1 MLSASALP
9 KILSLEKTA
18 QHTRFFDFR
27 KGLFGMIFAGMLAM
41 GFLLGFC
48 GAGGSGMTIALLV
61 AGYGVPMHKA
71 FAVAITAMIFTMI
84 SGTVSHLRE
93 GEVEVKMGLIIGGAG
108 MVGAFVGA
116 HVAHSLP
123 TNELG
128 FFTAMMMFLSAIIM
142 YIRLYHKAWL
152 DRHIHIRKM
161 QPEGRELLVLG
172 SATGVVMGF
181 LSGAFGIGATAFIQL
196 ALMMFFGVSL
206 LKTVGTCMLVILPIS
221 IAGSAG
227 YILNGHL
234 DMGIFVQTFLG
245 LVIGSFIGAKFTSL
259 APRPVL
265 QAVVTATPLIGGLV
279 IFLNR

>member
-1 MLSASALP
+1 
-9 KILSLEKTA
+9 
-18 QHTRFFDFR
+18 
-27 KGLFGMIFAGMLAM
+27 MIFAGMLAM

-71 FAVAITAMIFTMI
+71 LAVAITAMIFTMI

-93 GEVEVKMGLIIGGAG
+93 GEVEVKMGLVIGGAG
-108 MVGAFVGA
+108 MVGSFIGA

-123 TNELG
+123 TNELS

-152 DRHIHIRKM
+152 DRRIHIRTT
-161 QPEGRELLVLG
+161 QPKGRELLVLG
-172 SATGVVMGF
+172 SVTGVVTGF

-196 ALMMFFGVSL
+196 ALMIFFGVSL

-265 QAVVTATPLIGGLV
+265 QAVVTATPLVGGLV
-279 IFLNR
+279 IFFSRWKLLVFFQETLYNNIL

>member
-1 MLSASALP
+1 MFAASALP
-9 KILSLEKTA
+9 ECLGSEKTA
-18 QHTRFFDFR
+18 QHTRFFNFM

-61 AGYGVPMHKA
+61 AGYGVPMHEA
-71 FAVAITAMIFTMI
+71 LAVAITAMIFTMI

-93 GEVEVKMGLIIGGAG
+93 GEVEVKMGLVIGGAG

-123 TNELG
+123 TNELS
-128 FFTAMMMFLSAIIM
+128 FFTAMMMFLSAVIM

-152 DRHIHIRKM
+152 DRRIHIRRT
-161 QPEGRELLVLG
+161 QPKGRELLVLG
-172 SATGVVMGF
+172 SVTGVVTGF

-196 ALMMFFGVSL
+196 ALMIFFGVSL

-265 QAVVTATPLIGGLV
+265 QAVVTATPLVGGLV
-279 IFLNR
+279 IFFSR

>member
-1 MLSASALP
+1 
-9 KILSLEKTA
+9 
-18 QHTRFFDFR
+18 
-27 KGLFGMIFAGMLAM
+27 MIFAGMLAM

-61 AGYGVPMHKA
+61 AGYGVPMHEA
-71 FAVAITAMIFTMI
+71 LAVAITAMIFTMI

-93 GEVEVKMGLIIGGAG
+93 GEVEVKMGLVIGGAG
-108 MVGAFVGA
+108 MVGAFIGA

-123 TNELG
+123 TNELS
-128 FFTAMMMFLSAIIM
+128 FFTAMMMFLSAVIM

-152 DRHIHIRKM
+152 DRRIHIRRT
-161 QPEGRELLVLG
+161 QPKGRELLVLG
-172 SATGVVMGF
+172 SVTGVVTGF

-196 ALMMFFGVSL
+196 ALMIFFGVSL

-245 LVIGSFIGAKFTSL
+245 LVVGSFVGAKFTSL

-265 QAVVTATPLIGGLV
+265 QAVVTATPLVGGLV
-279 IFLNR
+279 IFLSRG

>member
-1 MLSASALP
+1 
-9 KILSLEKTA
+9 
-18 QHTRFFDFR
+18 
-27 KGLFGMIFAGMLAM
+27 MIFAGMLAM

-71 FAVAITAMIFTMI
+71 LAVAITAMIFTMI

-93 GEVEVKMGLIIGGAG
+93 GEVEVKMGLVIGGAG
-108 MVGAFVGA
+108 MVGAFIGA

-123 TNELG
+123 TDELS
-128 FFTAMMMFLSAIIM
+128 FFTAMMMFLSAVIM

-152 DRHIHIRKM
+152 DRRIHIRRT
-161 QPEGRELLVLG
+161 QPEGRELFMLG

-196 ALMMFFGVSL
+196 SLMIFFGVSL
-206 LKTVGTCMLVILPIS
+206 IKTVGTCMLVILPIS

-227 YILNGHL
+227 YILHGHL
-234 DMGIFVQTFLG
+234 NTGIFIQTFLG
-245 LVIGSFIGAKFTSL
+245 LTAGSFVGAKFTSL

-265 QAVVTATPLIGGLV
+265 QAVVTATPFVGGLV
-279 IFLNR
+279 ILLWR